1 MLGGGFHQRSFD
13 LCSRRLTM
21 NVSRIGCLCVAFCL
35 ATVYAETLK
44 ASWPINP
51 YRALLV
57 VERWS
62 DPASVVVDHE
72 KDDFQPVA
80 ALLKAWSIPFE
91 IFRLDQQHLDN
102 SYLFDR
108 EGKIRYGVVVW
119 LPGSSFYFNQNLN
132 SPQTAV
138 QAPTNP
144 LVAQTPFFYPA

>member
-13 LCSRRLTM
+13 LVAAGLTM
-21 NVSRIGCLCVAFCL
+21 NVSRIWCLCVAFCL
-35 ATVYAETLK
+35 AMVYAETLK
-44 ASWPINP
+44 ASWPIKP

-62 DPASVVVDHE
+62 DPASFVVDHE

-91 IFRLDQQHLDN
+91 IFRLDQQHLDD

-108 EGKIRYGVVVW
+108 EGKIRYGVAEIGRAHV
-119 LPGSSFYFNQNLN
+119 
-132 SPQTAV
+132 
-138 QAPTNP
+138 
-144 LVAQTPFFYPA
+144 

>member
-1 MLGGGFHQRSFD
+1 
-13 LCSRRLTM
+13 M
-21 NVSRIGCLCVAFCL
+21 NMSRIGCLCVAFCL

-44 ASWPINP
+44 ASWPIKP

-80 ALLKAWSIPFE
+80 ALLKAWSIPFD
-91 IFRLDQQHLDN
+91 IFRLDQQHLDD

-119 LPGSSFYFNQNLN
+119 LADSSSYPNQNLT
-132 SPQTAV
+132 SLQAAIQVRRWPQPFTPKPPRCC
-138 QAPTNP
+138 AP
-144 LVAQTPFFYPA
+144 Y